1 MNRYC
6 DLTDDE
12 LIRLYLAGDN
22 SAFSWLVRR
31 HKDRIFTTIVLLVK
45 DRSLAEDIFQETFIR
60 IINALRDGHYT
71 DNRRFLAWAARIAHN
86 CCINH
91 FRKLNVS
98 PSVVSGYNDGL
109 LAGADQHYI
118 EQSEEQRL
126 IAREWAQELHIML
139 DMLPEAQREALI
151 LRYYADLS
159 YKEIAQVVNVGINT
173 ALGRVRYAI
182 MNMRKIME
190 REQEYATVN

>member
-1 MNRYC
+1 
-6 DLTDDE
+6 
-12 LIRLYLAGDN
+12 
-22 SAFSWLVRR
+22 
-31 HKDRIFTTIVLLVK
+31 
-45 DRSLAEDIFQETFIR
+45 
-60 IINALRDGHYT
+60 
-71 DNRRFLAWAARIAHN
+71 
-86 CCINH
+86 NH

-98 PSVVSGYNDGL
+98 PSVVFDYNDGL
-109 LAGADQHYI
+109 LAGADYHYI

-139 DMLPEAQREALI
+139 DMLPETQREALI

-182 MNMRKIME
+182 MNMRKIIE
-190 REQEYATVN
+190 REHEYATVN